1 VNRLSDDNKKSHLSN
16 IIVPMS
22 NDKIHRNAPMDTRY
36 YRKLQT
42 QRKIYIDIIF
52 TIHETKLNIKGKRAC
67 FVAFKGNRNNPLC
80 QNFSEEV
87 LFDLFYFS
95 ADD

>member
-1 VNRLSDDNKKSHLSN
+1 M
-16 IIVPMS
+16 P
-22 NDKIHRNAPMDTRY
+22 NDEIHRNAPMDTRY

-67 FVAFKGNRNNPLC
+67 FVAFKENRNNPLC
-80 QNFSEEV
+80 QNFSE
-87 LFDLFYFS
+87 DFYLIYSTFQRMIS
-95 ADD
+95 VFNVK